1 MLRDMLEQA
10 LAKEP
15 EVELVSE
22 PLRPVQERPAA
33 PDLVIVGT
41 ETPEAGETPAAL
53 MRWPGSRVLLI
64 GTHGHRVSLVE
75 LRPHRTELGEMSL
88 AELVRL
94 VTGVAHRPPA

>member
-41 ETPEAGETPAAL
+41 ETADAGTPAAL
-53 MRWPGSRVLLI
+53 MRWPESRVLLI
-64 GTHGHRVSLVE
+64 GTQGHRVSLVE

-94 VTGVAHRPPA
+94 VTGVAHRPQA